1 DGGAMS
7 DAFGAPTLINVSF
20 SKNHAQRG
28 GAIFSDDT
36 EATLINVSFSLNTA
50 SNEGGAMYNINFGE
64 AISISNSIFYGNTAN
79 GSVNSIATSNFGS
92 APFMTIS
99 YSYFDDA
106 SLSSDIVDGGNNL
119 LSQADPFVDAAN
131 EDLQLVAFS
140 TAIDAGDN
148 SQNSSSEDAAS
159 NARNYDDIGVT
170 DTGAGTAPIID
181 MGAFE
186 RQTDSEDNCPSD
198 PIMLSVPET
207 GTTDYIT
214 QAEITSTQSI
224 ESGAVVLYQA
234 GTTITLSAGF
244 HAKSGSTFTARI
256 EDCAAQNSTEE
267 TIEERSEETNADKTA
282 QALQVAVFPNPFS
295 STTNIQFHLAQAG
308 DVVLTI
314 TDMNGKVV
322 HQQQYLDLPNGEYQ
336 HQFEA
341 NHLPD
346 GMYFLHIRSAEEQV
360 VKQLIIQE

>member
-1 DGGAMS
+1 
-7 DAFGAPTLINVSF
+7 
-20 SKNHAQRG
+20 
-28 GAIFSDDT
+28 
-36 EATLINVSFSLNTA
+36 
-50 SNEGGAMYNINFGE
+50 
-64 AISISNSIFYGNTAN
+64 
-79 GSVNSIATSNFGS
+79 
-92 APFMTIS
+92 
-99 YSYFDDA
+99 
-106 SLSSDIVDGGNNL
+106 
-119 LSQADPFVDAAN
+119 N

-159 NARNYDDIGVT
+159 NARNYDDTGVT
-170 DTGAGTAPIID
+170 DTGAGSAPIID

-198 PIMLSVPET
+198 PITLTDPET

-214 QAEITSTQSI
+214 QAEIISTQSI
-224 ESGAVVLYQA
+224 ESGATVLYQA
-234 GTTITLSAGF
+234 GTTITLSADF

-267 TIEERSEETNADKTA
+267 TIEERSEEIDANKT
-282 QALQVAVFPNPFS
+282 ALQVVVFPNPFNS
-295 STTNIQFHLAQAG
+295 ITNIQFYLATAG

-322 HQQQYLDLPNGEYQ
+322 HQQQYLDLQSGEYQ

-341 NHLPD
+341 SQMPD
-346 GMYFLHIRSAEEQV
+346 GMYFLHIRTAQQQM
-360 VKQLIIQE
+360 VKQLIVQK